1 MAQMKPVTQY
11 FSHEEAV
18 ETTIIH
24 SDLPDQEREDR
35 LLEIEQDQESLAGWY
50 GRLSAPGYL
59 DATDW
64 DGPYESDEEA
74 LRATMELF
82 ECDINGDDYLPDE
95 TEEKP

>member
-1 MAQMKPVTQY
+1 MAHMQPLAHY
-11 FSHEEAV
+11 FNHEDALKYTFPSE
-18 ETTIIH
+18 
-24 SDLPDQEREDR
+24 LPDRDREERLREITETQEN
-35 LLEIEQDQESLAGWY
+35 LSGWY

-59 DATDW
+59 DCTDW
-64 DGPYESDEEA
+64 DGPYDSAEEA